1 MCILL
6 LLFIIVVVRSNEC
19 FETPLTKNIEKMNIN
34 PQKDIVFIAFANN
47 KIAPMA
53 INWATHM
60 TNINSTFII
69 GALDQHLLTALQNKN
84 IPSYPM
90 FHELNTDLSHAN
102 DNWKTFCRR
111 MITQMREVTE
121 LGYHVVLSD
130 VDIVWLKNPSD
141 YFHCNTNINGC
152 HAIKDA
158 DVMISSDSLSPS
170 EDAKQGATYAR
181 GGIFNTGMTFVKS
194 SGMGKQFLD
203 DWITHLSA
211 KTGKYS
217 KMTTHQQVVN
227 AMVRKGW
234 PGLDPIQEGFTRVLQ
249 SGAPLSNGRF
259 LKLGVLPLRLFANGH
274 GYFVTK
280 KIKHPYAVHATYTFD
295 GHSNEAK
302 IYRFQEAGLWSFP
315 EKKDEKFFT
324 FDVTYNISKQP
335 GISAHIK
342 AFQKNLE
349 IIRAAISVSIVTN
362 RTIVFPPLPCYCD
375 KVWGGHDNVFVN
387 NCHYPGSAPEK
398 HLPGTCPL
406 DHFISPSALR
416 KSGVRFV
423 GSLNMTPKVIEMGF
437 KTSETYVKYKD
448 FHHAI
453 TTDQRY
459 KEHIQGVRPERW
471 CSECHPHGCANLIDA
486 DTLQLGEV
494 LPTRKIYDKF
504 CITIKSPKPVLLMH
518 SNYKFINMTE
528 NMLLSLVGVPIER
541 RLVSFDTISHERCQ
555 QFPFDM
561 TCISLV
567 NTSFDP
573 NIPVS
578 ARRFLHANSL
588 LATLKSGRE
597 VLSVDT
603 DVVWLKNPLPT
614 FKERPDIEFFYTS
627 DALQDQRSNE
637 EETLNCGIMYLR
649 PTPWVISIVEE
660 WVQRIINRPIGFQQ
674 NLLRDVLREFPKGK
688 TLGLSV
694 SSWSNGHIYFIQ
706 KTSVST
712 IMVHNTF
719 HYAGFIGKVW
729 RFMEANLWKL
739 DFPYDDNSP
748 KKYVTYKPVFIDMKD
763 PGPWPLKNINEFVQ
777 KTHGVFMETQLRQL
791 KMAINMARQENS
803 ILILPQFK
811 CLFDNVWMPIKP
823 RWGEGG
829 RFPGSSDFKLPFNCP
844 ADHVL
849 NLENMPLHLIRPHGW
864 QVRNVQY
871 LTLKNTLPNVFQNDW
886 VRPWCCTEEREN
898 RIHYDL

>member
-280 KIKHPYAVHATYTFD
+280 K
-295 GHSNEAK
+295 N
-302 IYRFQEAGLWSFP
+302 
-315 EKKDEKFFT
+315 
-324 FDVTYNISKQP
+324 
-335 GISAHIK
+335 
-342 AFQKNLE
+342 
-349 IIRAAISVSIVTN
+349 
-362 RTIVFPPLPCYCD
+362 
-375 KVWGGHDNVFVN
+375 
-387 NCHYPGSAPEK
+387 
-398 HLPGTCPL
+398 
-406 DHFISPSALR
+406 
-416 KSGVRFV
+416 
-423 GSLNMTPKVIEMGF
+423 
-437 KTSETYVKYKD
+437 KTS
-448 FHHAI
+448 I
-453 TTDQRY
+453 
-459 KEHIQGVRPERW
+459 
-471 CSECHPHGCANLIDA
+471 CSSCN
-486 DTLQLGEV
+486 
-494 LPTRKIYDKF
+494 
-504 CITIKSPKPVLLMH
+504 
-518 SNYKFINMTE
+518 
-528 NMLLSLVGVPIER
+528 
-541 RLVSFDTISHERCQ
+541 
-555 QFPFDM
+555 
-561 TCISLV
+561 
-567 NTSFDP
+567 
-573 NIPVS
+573 
-578 ARRFLHANSL
+578 
-588 LATLKSGRE
+588 
-597 VLSVDT
+597 
-603 DVVWLKNPLPT
+603 
-614 FKERPDIEFFYTS
+614 
-627 DALQDQRSNE
+627 
-637 EETLNCGIMYLR
+637 
-649 PTPWVISIVEE
+649 
-660 WVQRIINRPIGFQQ
+660 
-674 NLLRDVLREFPKGK
+674 
-688 TLGLSV
+688 
-694 SSWSNGHIYFIQ
+694 IYF
-706 KTSVST
+706 
-712 IMVHNTF
+712 
-719 HYAGFIGKVW
+719 
-729 RFMEANLWKL
+729 
-739 DFPYDDNSP
+739 
-748 KKYVTYKPVFIDMKD
+748 
-763 PGPWPLKNINEFVQ
+763 
-777 KTHGVFMETQLRQL
+777 
-791 KMAINMARQENS
+791 
-803 ILILPQFK
+803 
-811 CLFDNVWMPIKP
+811 
-823 RWGEGG
+823 
-829 RFPGSSDFKLPFNCP
+829 
-844 ADHVL
+844 
-849 NLENMPLHLIRPHGW
+849 
-864 QVRNVQY
+864 
-871 LTLKNTLPNVFQNDW
+871 
-886 VRPWCCTEEREN
+886 
-898 RIHYDL
+898 